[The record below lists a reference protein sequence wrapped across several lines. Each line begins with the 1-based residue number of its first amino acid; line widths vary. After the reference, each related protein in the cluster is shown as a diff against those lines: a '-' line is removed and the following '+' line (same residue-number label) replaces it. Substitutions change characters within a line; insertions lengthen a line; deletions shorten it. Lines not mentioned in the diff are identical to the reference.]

1 MIQCYIKKCSDLD
14 EKVNRRNILPT
25 LKTAEVAVADIQ
37 ADGQLFLRQVT
48 LSAQLLNTLSGV
60 ELIIIPSYA
69 GPPTKQ
75 VGSHKLRHKVRA
87 QRYSRR
93 VRFCLPGL
101 GLYSMILLFMFL
113 SFRFQW
119 WKAGRAQKARCIFNN
134 REKSLC
140 YRARRK
146 TSGL

>member
-1 MIQCYIKKCSDLD
+1 MIQCYIKKCSDFD

-37 ADGQLFLRQVT
+37 ADGQFFLRQVA
-48 LSAQLLNTLSGV
+48 LSAQLLNTLFAV
-60 ELIIIPSYA
+60 EDNTSYA
-69 GPPTKQ
+69 SPPTKQ

-101 GLYSMILLFMFL
+101 GLYSMILLFMFM

-119 WKAGRAQKARCIFNN
+119 WKAGRAQKSAVH
-134 REKSLC
+134 L
-140 YRARRK
+140 
-146 TSGL
+146 